1 MTEERKI
8 QVKREL
14 RMKRFQSEAYGY
26 IKDMF
31 VQHNMVKRCVLSIL
45 GIIVMGFG
53 ISLFSVSGFGVDP
66 FTSMNMNISSA
77 IGIDY
82 GTLQMLVNT
91 VILLI
96 VIIFAHRGLVGI
108 STVVNMAGLG
118 YAIQFFKDIISPL
131 FTGYYNIMIF
141 RVLLLLAGIII
152 LCFGSSMLFTTNVG
166 VGPYDAIC
174 YMFSQMI
181 KVPYK
186 WMRIFADVIVI
197 AVGLTVS
204 GGLTGLLNGNFSA
217 IKNIGIGTL
226 ITALLMGPLVNF
238 FAKNVSSKIMDIDF
252 AGISKDIAFFM
263 IKGAVLKNAP
273 ININHRKINMES
285 TPYQVF
291 KRS

>member
-1 MTEERKI
+1 
-8 QVKREL
+8 
-14 RMKRFQSEAYGY
+14 MKRFQSEAYGY

-31 VQHNMVKRCVLSIL
+31 VQHNMVKRCVLSVL

-77 IGIDY
+77 IRIDY

-204 GGLTGLLNGNFSA
+204 GGLAGLLNGNFSA

>member
-1 MTEERKI
+1 
-8 QVKREL
+8 
-14 RMKRFQSEAYGY
+14 MKKFQNEAYGY

-31 VQHNMVKRCVLSIL
+31 VQHNMVKRCVLSVL

-77 IGIDY
+77 IGVDY

-91 VILLI
+91 VILLV

-118 YAIQFFKDIISPL
+118 YAIQLFKEIIEPL
-131 FTGYYNIMIF
+131 FAGYYDMLIF

-186 WMRIFADVIVI
+186 WMRIFTDVIVI

-204 GGLTGLLNGNFSA
+204 GGLAGLLHGDLSA

-238 FAKNVSSKIMDIDF
+238 FAKKVSSKIMDIDF
-252 AGISKDIAFFM
+252 AEISKDMAFFM
-263 IKGAVLKNAP
+263 IKGAMLKNAP
-273 ININHRKINMES
+273 INVNHRKINMES

-291 KRS
+291 ERS

>member
-31 VQHNMVKRCVLSIL
+31 VQHNMVKRCVLSVL

>member
-1 MTEERKI
+1 
-8 QVKREL
+8 
-14 RMKRFQSEAYGY
+14 MKRFQSEAYGY

-31 VQHNMVKRCVLSIL
+31 VQHNMVKRCVLSVL

>member
-1 MTEERKI
+1 
-8 QVKREL
+8 
-14 RMKRFQSEAYGY
+14 MKKFQNEAYGY

-31 VQHNMVKRCVLSIL
+31 VQHNMVKRCVLSVL

-77 IGIDY
+77 IGVDY

-91 VILLI
+91 VILLV

-118 YAIQFFKDIISPL
+118 YAIQFFKDIIEPL
-131 FTGYYNIMIF
+131 FAEYYDVIIF

-166 VGPYDAIC
+166 VGPYDAIG

-186 WMRIFADVIVI
+186 WMRIFTDVVVI

-204 GGLTGLLNGNFSA
+204 GGLTGLLHGDLSA
-217 IKNIGIGTL
+217 VKNIGIGTL
-226 ITALLMGPLVNF
+226 ITAFLMGPLVNF
-238 FAKNVSSKIMDIDF
+238 FAKKVSSKIMDIDY
-252 AGISKDIAFFM
+252 AGISKDVAFFM
-263 IKGAVLKNAP
+263 IKGAMLKNP
-273 ININHRKINMES
+273 QINVNHRKINMES

-291 KRS
+291 ERG

>member
-1 MTEERKI
+1 
-8 QVKREL
+8 
-14 RMKRFQSEAYGY
+14 MKKFQNEAYGY

-31 VQHNMVKRCVLSIL
+31 VQHNMVKRCVLSVL

-77 IGIDY
+77 IGVDY

-91 VILLI
+91 VILLV

-118 YAIQFFKDIISPL
+118 YAIQLFKDIIEPL
-131 FTGYYNIMIF
+131 FAGYYDMLIF

-186 WMRIFADVIVI
+186 WMRIFTDVIVI

-204 GGLTGLLNGNFSA
+204 GGLAGLLRGDLSA

-238 FAKNVSSKIMDIDF
+238 FAKKVSSKIMDIDF
-252 AGISKDIAFFM
+252 AEISKDMAFFM
-263 IKGAVLKNAP
+263 IKGAMLKNAP
-273 ININHRKINMES
+273 INVNHRKINMES

-291 KRS
+291 ERS